1 MTVIRNILISG
12 LFLAPLSALAA
23 DEAPQP
29 QYQKVT
35 EIEFNEQYLSG
46 EMLKPGVVI
55 SVEHLQQKF
64 PLLVQLRGDFDAE
77 MAQSVEEVR

>member
-23 DEAPQP
+23 DEAQP

-55 SVEHLQQKF
+55 SVVHLQQKF
-64 PLLVQLRGDFDAE
+64 PLLVGLRADFDVE